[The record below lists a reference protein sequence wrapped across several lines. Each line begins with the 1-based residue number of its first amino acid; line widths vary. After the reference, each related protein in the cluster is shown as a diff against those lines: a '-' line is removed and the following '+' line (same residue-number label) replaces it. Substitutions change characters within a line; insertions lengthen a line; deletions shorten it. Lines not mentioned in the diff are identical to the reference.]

1 MDRGLRGHHGMHS
14 TTVGRYGNHQT
25 VAQRLAQAL
34 ACIGHAVSQMPLQGS
49 AVSDPGCVAA
59 DITQDAL

>member
-1 MDRGLRGHHGMHS
+1 MHS